1 MRRPPAPGS
10 DGPEQRSLE
19 DKLPGA
25 FAENP
30 SFSAKRKGILKD
42 VLFWGAG
49 GGARLHPRYFKCS
62 AEVDFACLY
71 VGRPDQSV
79 RHLFSR

>member
-30 SFSAKRKGILKD
+30 SFSAKRKGIRKD
-42 VLFWGAG
+42 VLFFWAQAAEPDSTPVISN
-49 GGARLHPRYFKCS
+49 ARRK
-62 AEVDFACLY
+62 
-71 VGRPDQSV
+71 
-79 RHLFSR
+79 